1 LSSFDL
7 ACIVEGYGEVEAVPT
22 LVRRIAQP
30 ALAATFDLDV
40 ARRAP
45 SFEKLWR
52 EVAGLLR
59 ATGAAAKP
67 DAVG

>member
-1 LSSFDL
+1 M
-7 ACIVEGYGEVEAVPT
+7 PT